1 MMPGDRGNLGQTFGR
16 IVNRGMDKMRHREAF
31 DIGEPTAADFTGFE
45 RHRQILL
52 VTFKRSGEAVPSPIN
67 HGVADGK
74 LYVRTEASTA
84 KVKRIR
90 NNPNVIVVPCTLR
103 GRPSGP
109 VVAGTA
115 RILGESEHARADAVI
130 AANWSLPMKLFER
143 TLDRG
148 QSNLRCAHGLHRDQP
163 CWAHG
168 TRHASPELKPCSVM
182 PSAEYMRARMFST
195 PIW

>member
-90 NNPNVIVVPCTLR
+90 NNPNVIVAPCTLR

-130 AANWSLPMKLFER
+130 EANWSLPMKLFER

-148 QSNLRCAHGLHRDQP
+148 SRTFGVPMSFIEISPAGP
-163 CWAHG
+163 TGPG
-168 TRHASPELKPCSVM
+168 THP
-182 PSAEYMRARMFST
+182 PS
-195 PIW
+195 